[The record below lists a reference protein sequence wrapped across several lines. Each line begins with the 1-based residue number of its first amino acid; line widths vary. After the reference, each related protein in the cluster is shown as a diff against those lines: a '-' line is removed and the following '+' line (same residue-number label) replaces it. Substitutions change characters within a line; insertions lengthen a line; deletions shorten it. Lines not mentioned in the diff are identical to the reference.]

1 MSVNDAPILQPTPGN
16 WAGLATLGLVWGSAF
31 IAMTIALRD
40 LPPLWV
46 AAGRVGM
53 GALVL
58 GAIASQRKTALPA
71 GREHIPYILTIGV
84 LGAAI
89 PFFLLAWGQQFVP
102 SAFAGVSMASVALF
116 VLPLAHVFVPGE
128 RLSWPKFAG
137 VATGFAGVLVLIG
150 ERAVAGGGQAI
161 GQLAC
166 VGAAACYAV
175 SSIVTRRC
183 PAIGPIRLA
192 TWQTGVGA
200 LILVPVALWQEGVPD
215 LPAWPSLLALLYL
228 AAIPT
233 AAANLL
239 RVWIVRSAGPSFM
252 SLVNYQVPA
261 WSIILGIALLGE
273 PAPAGLFAALVLILG
288 GIGISQIRR

>member
-1 MSVNDAPILQPTPGN
+1 MSANDAPVAQPTLAN
-16 WAGLATLGLVWGSAF
+16 WAGIATLGLVWGSAF
-31 IAMTIALRD
+31 IAMTVALRD

-46 AAGRVGM
+46 AAGRVGI

-58 GAIASQRKTALPA
+58 GLIASRRPTSLPA
-71 GREHIPYILTIGV
+71 RREHVPYIVTIAV
-84 LGAAI
+84 LGASL
-89 PFFLLAWGQQFVP
+89 PFFLLAWGQQFIP
-102 SAFAGVSMASVALF
+102 SAFAGVSMASIALF
-116 VLPLAHVFVPGE
+116 VLPLAHLFVPGE
-128 RLSWPKFAG
+128 RMTWPKALG
-137 VATGFAGVLVLIG
+137 VAAGFAGVLVLIG
-150 ERAVAGGGQAI
+150 ERAVAGGGQLT

-192 TWQTGVGA
+192 TSQTTLAA
-200 LILVPVALWQEGVPD
+200 LILVPIALWREG
-215 LPAWPSLLALLYL
+215 LPPLPGPGPLLALLYL

-252 SLVNYQVPA
+252 SLVNYQVPV
-261 WSIILGIALLGE
+261 WSVILGIALLGE
-273 PAPAGLFAALVLILG
+273 PAPAGLFAALALILG
-288 GIGISQIRR
+288 GIGITRLRR